1 MVHGM
6 IKFLSLLHER
16 LERAFTQTWDTREER
31 LKKTTL
37 VLVSGLVLFLAPFWG
52 LIYFELDHPFS
63 ASIPLG
69 YSIISALTLGFFF
82 LTKRFKFFRAIQLH
96 LILWLPFLL
105 QWSLGG
111 FANSS
116 AVSIWAILAPLG
128 ALMFA
133 SASQSLYWLG
143 AFLALLVFSGF
154 IDALT
159 AESAVGLSRDVT
171 VLFYAMN
178 LGAVFSI
185 CYIVLRYFVR
195 QREIEQEKS
204 DRLLLNVLPV
214 KIADRLKRG
223 ELTIADHHQTATVLF
238 ADIVGFTKLSSGMSP
253 AELVALLNEVFSSF
267 DNLADKHG
275 LEKIKTIGDAY
286 MAVGGLPEANKDH
299 AAAIARM
306 ALDMKDVLAG
316 ATRGKPLNIRIGI
329 HTGEVVAGVIGLK
342 KFSYDLWGDAV
353 NTASRMESH
362 GAPGEIHISESSYD
376 VLKERFVCEDRGSIE
391 VKGKG
396 PMRTFWLKRART

>member
-1 MVHGM
+1 MMDGL
-6 IKFLSLLHER
+6 LSSLPER
-16 LERAFTQTWDTREER
+16 LERAFAEPGDTREER
-31 LKKTTL
+31 LRKTTL
-37 VLVSGLVLFLAPFWG
+37 VLVAALVMALAPFWG
-52 LIYFELDHPFS
+52 LIYFMLGHPVS

-69 YSIISALTLGFFF
+69 YSLVSALTLGSFY
-82 LTKRFKFFRAIQLH
+82 LTKRFRFFRASQLF

-111 FANSS
+111 FAASS

-133 SASQSLYWLG
+133 TAAQSLYWLG
-143 AFLALLVFSGF
+143 GFLALLGISGVV
-154 IDALT
+154 DARA
-159 AESAVGLSRDVT
+159 AENAEGLSRNVT
-171 VLFYAMN
+171 VLFYGMN

-185 CYIVLRYFVR
+185 CYVVLRYFVR

-214 KIADRLKRG
+214 KIADRLKKG

-238 ADIVGFTKLSSGMSP
+238 ADIVGFTKLSSGMAP
-253 AELVALLNEVFSSF
+253 AELVAMLNKVFSSF
-267 DNLADKHG
+267 DSLADKHG

-286 MAVGGLPEANKDH
+286 MAVGGLPEARADH
-299 AAAIARM
+299 ALGIARM
-306 ALDMKDVLAG
+306 ALEMKGSLSRAAEG
-316 ATRGKPLNIRIGI
+316 RPLSIRIGI
-329 HTGEVVAGVIGLK
+329 HTGEVVAGVIGLR

-362 GAPGEIHISESSYD
+362 GAPGEIHISEPAYEA
-376 VLKERFVCEDRGSIE
+376 LKGNFVCEERGSIE

-396 PMRTFWLKRART
+396 PMRTYWLTRERS